1 MYHSSKLQLYSF
13 QEFLDNYVRR
23 KVSRARLENWLYR
36 PNTQT
41 PHNSRSSSPGLPSS
55 SGDNISIYNGGQE
68 TIKERTHRSSEPL
81 QFSNT
86 IPSPSSRNNSYGRLP
101 LVLLSPNLHSTGS
114 TLQLNTVNK
123 VFLVRLHHFEEIQN
137 IFFC

>member
-1 MYHSSKLQLYSF
+1 MQLYSV

-41 PHNSRSSSPGLPSS
+41 PHNSRSSSPGLPCS
-55 SGDNISIYNGGQE
+55 SGDNISIYNGGQD
-68 TIKERTHRSSEPL
+68 TIKERTHRSSEPM
-81 QFSNT
+81 QYSNS
-86 IPSPSSRNNSYGRLP
+86 IPSPSSRNSSYGRLP
-101 LVLLSPNLHSTGS
+101 LVLLSPNLHSPSS

-123 VFLVRLHHFEEIQN
+123 VFLVRLDHFGEKQN
-137 IFFC
+137 IFLLVDT